1 MLNRDE
7 LIDLVEKRYFT
18 AMDQGRLDETLACLS
33 PDCVWRVY
41 PAGAVLN
48 GRDGEIRD
56 AFADAIAHYKSMW
69 HGNFEWTIDEA
80 AQRVAASFD
89 VRLIDKAGKET
100 KLKNVKLFQ
109 VEEGRFTH
117 LDLYYST
124 TEIIVSKPN

>member
-7 LIDLVEKRYFT
+7 LIDLVEQRYFN

-80 AQRVAASFD
+80 AQRVAAHGNGNTNPK
-89 VRLIDKAGKET
+89 VPWYCTGTAIQTPTPIPTR
-100 KLKNVKLFQ
+100 
-109 VEEGRFTH
+109 
-117 LDLYYST
+117 
-124 TEIIVSKPN
+124 